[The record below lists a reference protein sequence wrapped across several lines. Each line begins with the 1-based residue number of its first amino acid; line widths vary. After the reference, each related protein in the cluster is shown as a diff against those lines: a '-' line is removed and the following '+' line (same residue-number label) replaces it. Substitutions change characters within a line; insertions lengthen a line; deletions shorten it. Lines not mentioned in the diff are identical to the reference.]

1 MPRLPMFRM
10 IGHYEIKRDGDVIRV
25 WSAHEFN
32 LEAAQQYARDMIE
45 AIAQMPAKFAT
56 LVEFDAPTGTATLR
70 IEGDCPDCEMSAAN
84 MIEGIG
90 AHLRARVPEVK
101 DVRRIEP

>member
-1 MPRLPMFRM
+1 MIFPRGTRGDDVDSR
-10 IGHYEIKRDGDVIRV
+10 IRDILQELRPLLHISEATVELVRFDVG
-25 WSAHEFN
+25 S
-32 LEAAQQYARDMIE
+32 
-45 AIAQMPAKFAT
+45 
-56 LVEFDAPTGTATLR
+56 GTAVLR

-101 DVRRIEP
+101 DVLRTENSEE

>member
-1 MPRLPMFRM
+1 VIFPLGAR
-10 IGHYEIKRDGDVIRV
+10 GDDVDVRIRGTL
-25 WSAHEFN
+25 
-32 LEAAQQYARDMIE
+32 LELRPLLHIQE
-45 AIAQMPAKFAT
+45 AT
-56 LVEFDAPTGTATLR
+56 VELVEFDADSGTAVLR

-101 DVRRIEP
+101 DVRRIEI

>member
-1 MPRLPMFRM
+1 MIFPRGAR
-10 IGHYEIKRDGDVIRV
+10 GDELDDRIRETLQELRPLLHI
-25 WSAHEFN
+25 S
-32 LEAAQQYARDMIE
+32 EATVE
-45 AIAQMPAKFAT
+45 
-56 LVEFDAPTGTATLR
+56 LVRFDVESGTAVLR

-101 DVRRIEP
+101 DVRRTESSKE

>member
-1 MPRLPMFRM
+1 M
-10 IGHYEIKRDGDVIRV
+10 IFARRSNGERRIDDRIRETLREIHPLLHIRDADV
-25 WSAHEFN
+25 S
-32 LEAAQQYARDMIE
+32 
-45 AIAQMPAKFAT
+45 
-56 LVEFDAPTGTATLR
+56 LVEFDAETGTALLR

-101 DVRRIEP
+101 DVRRIANLTAE

>member
-1 MPRLPMFRM
+1 MIFPRGTRGDDVDSR
-10 IGHYEIKRDGDVIRV
+10 IRDILQELRPLLHI
-25 WSAHEFN
+25 S
-32 LEAAQQYARDMIE
+32 EATVELVRFE
-45 AIAQMPAKFAT
+45 AGS
-56 LVEFDAPTGTATLR
+56 GTAVLR

-101 DVRRIEP
+101 DVLRTENSEE